1 MRAIEHS
8 LPWDRIQ
15 QLLDDL
21 LIALANLDCRRAAAR
36 LSDAVAEYEMKG
48 EIQDYV
54 WNRKGLVTLPPDGKV
69 SMINRRKPA
78 DAAPGAQADKH

>member
-1 MRAIEHS
+1 MQTGLGSWWMRAAVCRS
-8 LPWDRIQ
+8 SVV
-15 QLLDDL
+15 
-21 LIALANLDCRRAAAR
+21 DCRRAAAR

-69 SMINRRKPA
+69 AMINRRKPA